1 MYNLY
6 YVISYLG
13 KQTIEDQE
21 RAIFNN
27 NEAQTQNPEGKW
39 VYK

>member
-6 YVISYLG
+6 YIMLSR
-13 KQTIEDQE
+13 KAQTLEDQE

-27 NEAQTQNPEGKW
+27 KEAQTQNPEGS
-39 VYK
+39 